1 MCRRSASQ
9 NSRCVVSSVY
19 MPCLYVMN
27 KIDAITI
34 EELNLLDKVPHY
46 VPISA
51 HKEWNFDE
59 LLEKMWEYCK
69 MLRMCVGH
77 SRGMDVADGS
87 LSLFRSY
94 TKPKGQIPDY
104 SAPIIL
110 HAVKPTVE
118 DFCNRIHKTLIN
130 NFK

>member
-1 MCRRSASQ
+1 
-9 NSRCVVSSVY
+9 

-27 KIDAITI
+27 KIDAISI

-59 LLEKMWEYCK
+59 LLEKMWEYCN
-69 MLRMCVGH
+69 MLRMYA
-77 SRGMDVADGS
+77 SRGWWWCWCWHKTARDLAPACLG
-87 LSLFRSY
+87 SY

-104 SAPIIL
+104 NAPVIL
-110 HAVKPTVE
+110 HAKRPTVE
-118 DFCNRIHKTLIN
+118 DFCNRLHKTLIN